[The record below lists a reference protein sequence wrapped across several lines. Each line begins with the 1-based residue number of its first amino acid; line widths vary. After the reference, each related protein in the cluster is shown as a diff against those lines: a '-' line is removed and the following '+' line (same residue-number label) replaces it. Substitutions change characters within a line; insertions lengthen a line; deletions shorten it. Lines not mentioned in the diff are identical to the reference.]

1 MKKVIIT
8 IIFTILLTTN
18 SFAQWTKGKGNGYYK
33 LSAWYLNYDQ
43 HFTDTGAKDPNT
55 TRTQF
60 NTNIYAEYGIIDK
73 LDVIAYVPFFSSVSE
88 NNVVSGTTG
97 DIIENGESLN
107 SFGDIDFGVRYSLY
121 KKGKWAADIK
131 LLLGLPTGNE
141 TGGSDGSFQTG
152 DGEFNQFLS
161 SSLGYATS
169 INNLPFYAKSYLGYN
184 NRSEGFSD
192 EFRTGL
198 EAGINLF
205 DTKLWLITR
214 INVVKSLKNG
224 TLNAISG
231 NGSIFAN
238 NIEYSSFGFEGA
250 YYITKKL
257 GVSLSFDSAFS
268 GRIIAASPSFSGG
281 IFLDIK

>member
-97 DIIENGESLN
+97 DIIENGESLS
-107 SFGDIDFGVRYSLY
+107 SFGDIDFGVRYALY

-141 TGGSDGSFQTG
+141 TGGTDGSFQTG

-205 DTKLWLITR
+205 DTKFWLITR